1 MLVQRDLPS
10 WLLDNGP
17 GEARFLTPEDRLK
30 AVERLRSNNTG
41 TATHHTFKWKQVFEM
56 VTEVRG
62 YVFFCMTLIV
72 NMGAS
77 VRGTWAVFGRIDI
90 YHLRFAIDI
99 DRVRPSHSQRH
110 AWVQLKAHHAS
121 Q

>member
-1 MLVQRDLPS
+1 MTRS

-41 TATHHTFKWKQVFEM
+41 TTEHHNFKWGHVFEM
-56 VTEVRG
+56 ITEMRG
-62 YVFFCMTLIV
+62 YMFFGMVLIV

-77 VRGTWAVFGRIDI
+77 VCCAPLCRSSSIW
-90 YHLRFAIDI
+90 H
-99 DRVRPSHSQRH
+99 
-110 AWVQLKAHHAS
+110 
-121 Q
+121 